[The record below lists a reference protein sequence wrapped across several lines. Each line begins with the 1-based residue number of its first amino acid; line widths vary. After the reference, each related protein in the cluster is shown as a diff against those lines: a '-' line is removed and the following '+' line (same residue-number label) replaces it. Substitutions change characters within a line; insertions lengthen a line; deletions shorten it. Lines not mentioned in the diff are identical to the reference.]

1 MDRAAVRRAWE
12 RLSEP
17 YASTRPTDG
26 NDVDLLD
33 ELLADLGADP
43 RVLDLGCGD
52 GRRTLANLA
61 GADRLGLDVAG
72 RGLELAREAVPGA
85 ALVQGDMV
93 RLPIATDAVDAVTA
107 YHAVFHV
114 PRERHPAVYEE
125 VARVLRPGGLFL
137 TTVGRGRSETV
148 RRGWLGTDASMLFST
163 PGRERT
169 REQLRAAGFDVRWE
183 RSVEDPFGGSAL
195 FVLAELGE

>member
-33 ELLADLGADP
+33 ELLADLGAEP

-52 GRRTLANLA
+52 GRRTLANLD
-61 GADRLGLDVAG
+61 GADRVGIDVAR
-72 RGLELAREAVPGA
+72 RGLELARAAVPEA

-148 RRGWLGTDASMLFST
+148 RRGWLGTEASMLFST
-163 PGRERT
+163 PGRGRT

>member
-33 ELLADLGADP
+33 ELLADLGAEP

-52 GRRTLANLA
+52 GRRTLANLD
-61 GADRLGLDVAG
+61 GADRVGIDVAR
-72 RGLELAREAVPGA
+72 RGLELARAAVPEA

-148 RRGWLGTDASMLFST
+148 RRGWLGTEASMLFST
-163 PGRERT
+163 PGRGRT

-195 FVLAELGE
+195 FVLAELAE

>member
-1 MDRAAVRRAWE
+1 MNREEVRRAWE
-12 RLSEP
+12 SLSEP

-26 NDVDLLD
+26 NDV
-33 ELLADLGADP
+33 ELLAELLDTLEPTP

-52 GRRTLANLA
+52 GRRTLANLP
-61 GADRLGLDVAG
+61 GAERVGLDVA
-72 RGLELAREAVPGA
+72 RGGLDLATAAVPEA

-93 RLPIATDAVDAVTA
+93 RLPLAADSVDGVTA

-114 PRERHPAVYEE
+114 PREQHPAVYEE

-137 TTVGRGRSETV
+137 TTVGRGRSETI
-148 RRGWLGTDASMLFST
+148 RRGWLGTDESMLFST

-169 REQLRAAGFDVRWE
+169 REQLDAAGFEVRWE

-195 FVLAELGE
+195 FLLAERVA